1 MELLELMF
9 FNELIVVVSETALLF
24 TVYGLVSRKCH
35 SVGRRN
41 YLVAVIVGL
50 QGAIAGKVRIV
61 ELILQ
66 FTYPVDCVSC
76 YDYMLGV

>member
-1 MELLELMF
+1 MF
-9 FNELIVVVSETALLF
+9 FNELIDVVSETALLF
-24 TVYGLVSRKCH
+24 TVYGLVSGKRH

-61 ELILQ
+61 ELISNLPIRLIVLVVMIICWV
-66 FTYPVDCVSC
+66 FDH
-76 YDYMLGV
+76 